1 MHSYVH
7 TYTHIHSQA
16 FSSRV
21 FYNADTGFFEQ
32 VLGEGL
38 LGWMEGGVVS
48 SSSQASLY
56 LADELVGQVR
66 ERESE

>member
-1 MHSYVH
+1 MP
-7 TYTHIHSQA
+7 YTHIRTRIFSQA

-21 FYNADTGFFEQ
+21 FYNADTNYFEQ
-32 VLGEGL
+32 VHGEGL

-56 LADELVGQVR
+56 LADEVVGQVR
-66 ERESE
+66 KSE

>member
-1 MHSYVH
+1 VEYFNSFLLLP
-7 TYTHIHSQA
+7 A

-21 FYNADTGFFEQ
+21 FYNADTNYFEQ
-32 VLGEGL
+32 VHGEGL

-56 LADELVGQVR
+56 LADEVVGQVR
-66 ERESE
+66 KSE